1 MDKAAGII
9 LNLLNETGII
19 NVGGEAMSP
28 FEFVKKDNPNLDKI
42 FLNEI
47 EDVKMG
53 KDASMDISK
62 MKKTIKWQ

>member
-1 MDKAAGII
+1 MCARNVYGKK
-9 LNLLNETGII
+9 LNPYIKLKNLPLNWFKENI
-19 NVGGEAMSP
+19 SP
-28 FEFVKKDNPNLDKI
+28 AQIKNLDKI